1 MLLKTLNYLLLLL
14 ISHLFQDFF
23 YLLFFLCKLGETP
36 SQWEIEETVRFK
48 EVYDQDK
55 DGRLNRDEQL
65 RWVAPNSYGS
75 AREEVRF
82 TYYTVCCFKF
92 LLTCSINALKDN
104 KSETFRNAIILALF
118 THEIWFNHNS

>member
-1 MLLKTLNYLLLLL
+1 MCVVKVRRPQMFKTLNYFLLLLL
-14 ISHLFQDFF
+14 ISHLFQDFC
-23 YLLFFLCKLGETP
+23 LLCFFLCKLGDTP

-48 EVYDQDK
+48 ELYDQDK

-82 TYYTVCCFKF
+82 TYYMLFEVFVDMF
-92 LLTCSINALKDN
+92 N
-104 KSETFRNAIILALF
+104 KCVKRRQK
-118 THEIWFNHNS
+118 